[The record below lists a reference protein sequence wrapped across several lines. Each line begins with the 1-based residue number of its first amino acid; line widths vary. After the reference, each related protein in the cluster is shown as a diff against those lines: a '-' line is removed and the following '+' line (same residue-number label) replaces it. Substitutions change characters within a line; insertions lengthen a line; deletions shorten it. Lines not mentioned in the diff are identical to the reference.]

1 VRPLAKTT
9 QPLLL
14 GTIAGQAS
22 EPVAWTNQYRG
33 GRIFYTSLGHPEDF
47 KNPEFRKLL
56 VNAVFWAM
64 NKPVATGN

>member
-9 QPLLL
+9 TPLLF
-14 GTIAGQAS
+14 GRIAGQES